1 MVVEDID
8 EFDRVVATLIHESEV
23 WGSLRVAC
31 KTKAMGNMPSQ

>member
-1 MVVEDID
+1 VAVEDID
-8 EFDRVVATLIHESEV
+8 EFDQVVATWIHESEA